1 VKAEEAQSV
10 RYQAEQAVEWARSSL
25 AHAGPPRTDTNARQN
40 ALIYAQIAQALSAR
54 DLADAQREL
63 AASNDRLALTWDSLA
78 EEMVR
83 RRNVRPA
90 S

>member
-1 VKAEEAQSV
+1 VSSEDAQSI
-10 RYQAEQAVEWARSSL
+10 RYQAQQAVEWARTAL
-25 AHAGPPRTDTNARQN
+25 AHAGPPRSDTHARQN

-54 DLADAQREL
+54 DLADAQRDL
-63 AASNDRLALTWDSLA
+63 AASNERLALTWDALS